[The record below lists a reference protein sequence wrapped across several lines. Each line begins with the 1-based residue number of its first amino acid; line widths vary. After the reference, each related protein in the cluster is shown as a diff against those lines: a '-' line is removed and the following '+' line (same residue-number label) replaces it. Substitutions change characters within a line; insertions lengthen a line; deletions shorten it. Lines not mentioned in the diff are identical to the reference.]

1 MHLTKTPQ
9 QADHVSRLVEPS
21 DAPAAAWPTEL
32 FVLEGADRA
41 DLQRRAA
48 RLAEFCRQHPATR
61 LSDLAYS
68 LDVANKQNAANN
80 HAAPERLAI
89 VAASVDEL
97 VVRLT
102 RAADRLAQ
110 ADCVQIQDGAGIYY
124 ASQPLGRIGCV
135 AWLFPGEGAQY
146 PNMLGDLADCF
157 PIVRQCASAMA
168 QYETNDGAKLSLAD
182 LLILSDDSVREAA
195 EQQLR
200 GIDDGI
206 RAVLSADWAIA
217 SLLSEFGLQPDVI
230 GGHSAGELAALSTAG
245 CFDTAQNTDQ
255 VGGMLR
261 EFAAQGEAADGA
273 DAALV
278 AIGTSRE
285 KLAQIIDSVV
295 SRTGDARLGS
305 ELFIGMDNCPH
316 QVVLVGTSAAVA
328 LVEPELVANKLMHER
343 LPFNRPYHTE
353 LFRPYLGPLK
363 RMFDAIDFH
372 PPRTTVY
379 SCSTGAPFSADPA
392 EIRELALNHWAM
404 PVAFPKMIRAMHADG
419 VRLFVEVGPR
429 GNLTAFV
436 HDILRNEQFLAVS
449 ASVQRRHGLT
459 QLQYLLGQ
467 LAAQHVPLRLDPLF
481 SERNVQTIDWD
492 HAPAPMPVVTPP
504 PVLAPVATPNRPAP
518 VATPAIPTTAAPVFP
533 ASVAL
538 APTLVAAPAPR
549 SAEISAPVVPQP
561 RTVAPQA
568 APPSPALDNRSA
580 VVARHFQVMERWLD
594 DQQHVIEQFL
604 AHPRRGAAPAAPPRS
619 TTPSRPAAPAIAPRT
634 FTTAPAVPAHPPA
647 PVPPAAPPQPVNR
660 LTTIQP
666 PPAAPPARPAA
677 EPKFRLLGEI
687 VEHVPGQQLVA
698 RRRLDLAEDHYADE
712 HTVGGRDVS
721 KVDPEQ
727 RGLPVMPMTFI
738 LEMMAETATQLFPGK
753 VARAIG
759 DIVLMRW
766 LAIED
771 EPGTVEM
778 RAKVQPPPAGHKS
791 AAGPASASP
800 EIHIRVEVRDL
811 GTASSPRNEPQQLAA
826 VGTVV
831 LADDYLPAP
840 QARRAVSDQA
850 VPCKVTVADA
860 YKSLFHGPLFQG
872 IVSLDLIDDQGIE
885 ATIQV
890 QPRRGL
896 FTSDPNPNF
905 LLDPVTIDIGLHPA
919 ASWHVAQPDQNG
931 RILLP
936 CAMERIELYGPRPPE
951 HTTMRARAWII
962 NASQRQFTQSGEIST
977 VDGRVW
983 CRLHHLKC
991 WRFYLPFGEVNFN
1004 GPKDQYFISQP
1015 WRPWS
1020 SAAAASEQ
1028 AVAAAGGSVFDRQ
1041 DVGESAD
1048 RQLVRAA
1055 PTPDMNQPGLQIA
1068 AARVTLSPDE
1078 LRQFNQQSPGD
1089 ERTDW
1094 FVARVTAKEAVRI
1107 LWRRMHGVRLYTADV
1122 EVALD
1127 EQGRFRCSPRA
1138 AARPHDF
1145 PSVAVAT
1152 AAGEFTALATNTGT
1166 AGVGLVRVDKRG
1178 ALPKAAPDAA
1188 GLLSDAERKL
1198 ARQAA
1203 KLHKLDGAEARLVA
1217 ARQAVAS
1224 AVGPTAAAGLSTEIR
1239 ALESDGAVLVAAPV
1253 TQCGSIPS
1261 GKLLKVS
1268 TARDGLFVVATW
1280 CGETQSR

>member
-1 MHLTKTPQ
+1 MHLTKTNQ

-21 DAPAAAWPTEL
+21 DAPTAAWPTEL
-32 FVLEGADRA
+32 FVLAGADRA

-48 RLAEFCRQHPATR
+48 RLAEFCRQQPATR

-68 LDVANKQNAANN
+68 LDVANKQNAAKN
-80 HAAPERLAI
+80 HPAPERLAI
-89 VAASVDEL
+89 VAASLDEL

-124 ASQPLGRIGCV
+124 ASQPLGRTGRV

-146 PNMLGDLADCF
+146 PNMLGDLANCF
-157 PIVRQCASAMA
+157 PLVRQCAGAMA
-168 QYETNDGAKLSLAD
+168 KYEAADSAKLSMAD
-182 LLILSDDSVREAA
+182 LLILPDDSVREAA

-261 EFAAQGEAADGA
+261 EFASQGEAADGA

-285 KLAQIIDSVV
+285 KLAQIIDGVV
-295 SRTGDARLGS
+295 SRTGDPGLAS

-328 LVEPELVANKLMHER
+328 LVEPELLANKLMHER

-459 QLQYLLGQ
+459 QLQHLLAQ

-492 HAPAPMPVVTPP
+492 HAPAYVPLVTPSP
-504 PVLAPVATPNRPAP
+504 TPAP
-518 VATPAIPTTAAPVFP
+518 VAAPIRPAP
-533 ASVAL
+533 
-538 APTLVAAPAPR
+538 AAPAPVAPGPTYAATPTPR
-549 SAEISAPVVPQP
+549 PADVSAPVVPQP
-561 RTVAPQA
+561 RAVAPQA
-568 APPSPALDNRSA
+568 EPPSPALDNRSA

-619 TTPSRPAAPAIAPRT
+619 TPRSTPPPRPAAPTVAPRT
-634 FTTAPAVPAHPPA
+634 LTPVPPA
-647 PVPPAAPPQPVNR
+647 PAHAAAPVHQAAPPQPVNR

-666 PPAAPPARPAA
+666 PPTAPPVSPAA

-698 RRRLDLAEDHYADE
+698 RRRLDLTEDHYADE

-738 LEMMAETATQLFPGK
+738 LEMMAETATQMFPGK

-778 RAKVQPPPAGHKS
+778 RAKVQPAPAGHKS
-791 AAGPASASP
+791 ATGPANTSP
-800 EIHIRVEVRDL
+800 EIQIRVEVRDL

-951 HTTMRARAWII
+951 HTMMRARAWII
-962 NASQRQFTQSGEIST
+962 SASQRQFTQSGEIST
-977 VDGRVW
+977 IDGRVW

-1015 WRPWS
+1015 WRPWN
-1020 SAAAASEQ
+1020 SADDANELAA
-1028 AVAAAGGSVFDRQ
+1028 AAAGGSVFDRQ

-1078 LRQFNQQSPGD
+1078 LRQFNLQSPGD

-1127 EQGRFRCSPRA
+1127 EQGRFRCSPRGE
-1138 AARPHDF
+1138 ARPSDF

-1152 AAGEFTALATNTGT
+1152 AAGEFTALATTTGT

-1178 ALPKAAPDAA
+1178 ALPKAAPDAQP
-1188 GLLSDAERKL
+1188 LLSDAERKL

-1203 KLHKLDGAEARLVA
+1203 KLHKLDGAEARLLA

-1224 AVGPTAAAGLSTEIR
+1224 AVGPAAATNLSIEIR

-1253 TQCGSIPS
+1253 TQCGPIAP
-1261 GKLLKVS
+1261 GELIKVS